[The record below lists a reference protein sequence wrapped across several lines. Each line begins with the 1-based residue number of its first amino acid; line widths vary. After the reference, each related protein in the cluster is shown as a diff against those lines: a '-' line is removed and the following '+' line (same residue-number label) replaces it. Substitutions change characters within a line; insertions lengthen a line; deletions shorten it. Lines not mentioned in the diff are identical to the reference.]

1 MEITNI
7 LYQSFLINNEIKSE
21 AILYY
26 FKTNLEKWYK
36 VVIDEGT
43 SKIVEI
49 EENLIKN
56 EGDIQEFYY
65 PIKKLEINCDELGSI
80 LSIKQYLKNNL
91 ISKGFLFVCKNK
103 TFSITDDYEDNLFFK
118 TGIDVEEINKFDLI
132 EYQIKW

>member
-7 LYQSFLINNEIKSE
+7 LYQSFLIDNEIKSE

-26 FKTNLEKWYK
+26 FRTNSNKWYK

-43 SKIVEI
+43 SKIIEI

-65 PIKKLEINCDELGSI
+65 PINKLNINCNEFGNLI
-80 LSIKQYLKNNL
+80 SIKQYLKPNS
-91 ISKGFLFVCKNK
+91 ISKGFLFICEHKV
-103 TFSITDDYEDNLFFK
+103 FSITDDNNDNLIFK
-118 TGIDVEEINKFDLI
+118 LGINIDEITKYDLI
-132 EYQIKW
+132 EYQIK